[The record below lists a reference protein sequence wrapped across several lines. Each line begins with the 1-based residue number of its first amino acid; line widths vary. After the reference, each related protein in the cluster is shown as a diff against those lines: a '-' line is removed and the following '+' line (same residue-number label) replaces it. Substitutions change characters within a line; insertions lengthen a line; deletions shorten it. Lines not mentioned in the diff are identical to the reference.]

1 MRSVRLVL
9 AASLVAPVA
18 LSAQAP
24 SAATVAPAD
33 RRLSLAMYLDFEDV
47 QDPQLSPDGR
57 QIVFV
62 RRWIDKINDRWESA
76 IWVMNA
82 DGSKP
87 RFLVRGSN
95 PRWSPDGTRIAY
107 LAEGEPRGTQIFVRW
122 MDAEGATT
130 QITRLTESPSAI
142 AWSPDSRWIAFRA
155 VVPKKLGSEWPASLP
170 GRPEGAR
177 WTDPPRVIERLIWR
191 RDRLGY
197 LPEGYY
203 HLFVVPAEGGTPRQ
217 VTSGDW
223 DHNDPAWLDNRTLVF
238 ASLRIPDAE
247 YAWRES
253 EIYAVDVPTGAIRQ
267 LTNRRGPDTN
277 PTPSPDGRW
286 IAYTGYDW
294 NDDTYNVPVLSV
306 LDART
311 GQTRTLTAQLDR
323 APMDLH
329 WSSDSRTL
337 YFALESEGTLNLYA
351 LDVSSGRLRPLTR
364 GPWVFDVGSVGGRWL
379 VGVRTGPQQ
388 PRDVVRVDLRSGR
401 VEQLTRVNDD
411 LLSGVRLGEL
421 EEIWVRSADGLRVQ
435 GWILKPPGFDPR
447 RKYPLML
454 SIHGGPHAMY
464 NVGFN
469 FGWQEHAA
477 NGYVVLYTN
486 PRGSTGYGKAFGN
499 AIKNA
504 YPGRDYDDLMAA
516 VDSVLAR
523 GYVDE
528 RNLFVYGCSGGGV
541 LTAWIVGHTDRFRA
555 ASANCPVTN
564 WLSFVGTTDGVSWYR
579 NFAKLPWED
588 PTEHLRRSPLMY
600 VGNVKTPTMIMT
612 GELDLRT
619 PMAQSEEY
627 YQALKLRKV
636 PTALVRF
643 QGEWHGTTT
652 RPSNFLRTQLYL
664 RSWFE
669 RFMTPDLRAQLQRER
684 TAGSDR

>member
-1 MRSVRLVL
+1 MRSVRLALAAAVAGPMVL
-9 AASLVAPVA
+9 AAQP
-18 LSAQAP
+18 
-24 SAATVAPAD
+24 AASPPAE

-62 RRWIDKINDRWESA
+62 RRWIDKLNDRWESA

-87 RFLVRGSN
+87 RFLTRGSS

-130 QITRLTESPSAI
+130 QITRLTESPSDLS
-142 AWSPDSRWIAFRA
+142 WSPDGRWIAFRA
-155 VVPKKLGSEWPASLP
+155 VVPKKLGSEWPTALP

-177 WTDPPRVIERLIWR
+177 WTDPPRVIERLEWR

-203 HLFVVPAEGGTPRQ
+203 HLFVVPADGGTPRQ

-223 DHNDPAWLDNRTLVF
+223 DHNDPAWLDARTLVF
-238 ASLRIPDAE
+238 TSLRVPDAD
-247 YAWRES
+247 YVWRES
-253 EIYAVDVPTGAIRQ
+253 ELYAVDVPTGTIRQ
-267 LTNRRGPDTN
+267 LTNRRGPDSN

-286 IAYTGYDW
+286 IAYLGYDW

-311 GQTRTLTAQLDR
+311 GQTRALTAQLDR
-323 APMDLH
+323 TPMDLH
-329 WSSDSRTL
+329 WLPDNRTL
-337 YFALESEGTLNLYA
+337 VFALESEGTLNLYT
-351 LDVSSGRLRPLTR
+351 LDVPSGRIRQLTR
-364 GPWVFDVGSVGGRWL
+364 GPWVFDIGSAGGRWA
-379 VGVRTGPQQ
+379 VGVRSGPQQ
-388 PRDVVRVDLRSGR
+388 PRDVVRVDLRTGQ
-401 VEQLTRVNDD
+401 VTQLTRVNDD
-411 LLSGVRLGEL
+411 LLAGVRLGEL

-464 NVGFN
+464 NVAFN
-469 FGWQEHAA
+469 FAWQEHAA

-504 YPGRDYDDLMAA
+504 YPGKDYDDLMAA
-516 VDSVLAR
+516 VDSVVAR
-523 GYVDE
+523 GYIDE

-588 PTEHLRRSPLMY
+588 PSEHLRRSPLMY

-619 PMAQSEEY
+619 PMGQSEEY

-643 QGEWHGTTT
+643 QGEWHGTST

-684 TAGSDR
+684 AAAAGR

>member
-1 MRSVRLVL
+1 MRSVRLALAAAVAGPMVL
-9 AASLVAPVA
+9 AAQP
-18 LSAQAP
+18 
-24 SAATVAPAD
+24 AASPPAE

-62 RRWIDKINDRWESA
+62 RRWIDKLNDRWESA

-87 RFLVRGSN
+87 RFLTRGSS

-130 QITRLTESPSAI
+130 QITRLTESPSDLS
-142 AWSPDSRWIAFRA
+142 WSPDGRWIAFRA
-155 VVPKKLGSEWPASLP
+155 VVPKKLGSEWPTALP

-177 WTDPPRVIERLIWR
+177 WTDPPRVIERLEWR

-203 HLFVVPAEGGTPRQ
+203 HLFVVPADGGTPRQ

-223 DHNDPAWLDNRTLVF
+223 DHNDPAWLDARTLVF
-238 ASLRIPDAE
+238 TSLRVPDAD
-247 YAWRES
+247 YVWRES
-253 EIYAVDVPTGAIRQ
+253 ELYAVDVPTGTIRQ
-267 LTNRRGPDTN
+267 LTNRRGPDSN

-286 IAYTGYDW
+286 IAYLGYDW

-311 GQTRTLTAQLDR
+311 GQTRALTAQLDR
-323 APMDLH
+323 TPMDLH
-329 WSSDSRTL
+329 WLPDNRTL
-337 YFALESEGTLNLYA
+337 VFALESEGTLNLYT
-351 LDVSSGRLRPLTR
+351 LDVPSGRIRQLTR
-364 GPWVFDVGSVGGRWL
+364 GPWVFDLGSAGGRWA
-379 VGVRTGPQQ
+379 VGVRSGPQQ
-388 PRDVVRVDLRSGR
+388 PRDVVRVDLRTGQ
-401 VEQLTRVNDD
+401 VTQLTRVNDD
-411 LLSGVRLGEL
+411 LLAGVRLGEL

-464 NVGFN
+464 NVAFN
-469 FGWQEHAA
+469 FAWQEHAA

-504 YPGRDYDDLMAA
+504 YPGKDYDDLMAA
-516 VDSVLAR
+516 VDSVVAR
-523 GYVDE
+523 GYIDE

-588 PTEHLRRSPLMY
+588 PSEHLRRSPLMY

-619 PMAQSEEY
+619 PMGQSEEY

-643 QGEWHGTTT
+643 QGEWHGTST

-684 TAGSDR
+684 AAAAGR